1 MMNWPQPHQL
11 WREWHCQAVDP
22 SCFPPSGPSRRWGCP
37 ANRSQAWAPCASP
50 PGPPTSWSS
59 QCWHYWLQWGNLF
72 SILDCLV
79 VFHQPKETSWC
90 WFLWQ
95 KIFCITFGND
105 LLLGRLLQKFLVV
118 VIMLVNKHPCNRPC
132 IISFDLFWYNTCKIW
147 DLRFWCQGCKKTLLH
162 QNWHKIE
169 WNYINVFQMLN
180 RGEGHSKKAH
190 FSSFCSRARISTS
203 SLGDT
208 ATVFKCFHFA
218 FWQNEIQNP
227 GSARL
232 ISDMQVVYKKDQD
245 IIWSVLPY
253 CHPSLTSGAQ
263 MWLPNKPGSQISH
276 QWCARG
282 IKIPHGSYHSKIFR
296 QNILF
301 KNTIRD
307 GDSTVL

>member
-1 MMNWPQPHQL
+1 MYYVVQYMQL
-11 WREWHCQAVDP
+11 
-22 SCFPPSGPSRRWGCP
+22 
-37 ANRSQAWAPCASP
+37 
-50 PGPPTSWSS
+50 
-59 QCWHYWLQWGNLF
+59 
-72 SILDCLV
+72 
-79 VFHQPKETSWC
+79 
-90 WFLWQ
+90 
-95 KIFCITFGND
+95 
-105 LLLGRLLQKFLVV
+105 RLRL
-118 VIMLVNKHPCNRPC
+118 IICML
-132 IISFDLFWYNTCKIW
+132 IW
-147 DLRFWCQGCKKTLLH
+147 DLVKKIIASKLAHNWVKLH
-162 QNWHKIE
+162 KCLSDVESRSGPLKESTFLI
-169 WNYINVFQMLN
+169 FL
-180 RGEGHSKKAH
+180 
-190 FSSFCSRARISTS
+190 FSARISTS
-203 SLGDT
+203 FLGDT
-208 ATVFKCFHFA
+208 ATMFKCFHFA

-301 KNTIRD
+301 FKNTIRD